1 MAIIVISNF
10 ILLKCKY
17 THTYFIVIVVFFLYE
32 RVKYKDDGRELV
44 GIVEFI
50 TIHVTFPVINAWS
63 SYIVAY

>member
-1 MAIIVISNF
+1 MLTLI
-10 ILLKCKY
+10 
-17 THTYFIVIVVFFLYE
+17 FIVIVVFFLYE